1 MTESDDALFGGGDG
15 GVDIPTETAENA
27 TRTAVP
33 AKQLSE
39 QAKKNRRRRSGGTD
53 LGELKLATP
62 GLLGVPMGDL

>member
-1 MTESDDALFGGGDG
+1 MTDTTDDALFGGG
-15 GVDIPTETAENA
+15 GVDMPTKAAENV

-33 AKQLSE
+33 AEQLSE

-53 LGELKLATP
+53 LSELKLATP